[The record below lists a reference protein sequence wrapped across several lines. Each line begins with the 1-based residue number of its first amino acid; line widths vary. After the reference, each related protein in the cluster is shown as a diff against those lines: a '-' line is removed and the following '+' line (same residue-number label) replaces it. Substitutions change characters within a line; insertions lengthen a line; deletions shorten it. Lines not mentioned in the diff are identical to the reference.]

1 VAELGGASPS
11 TACRLEPREPG
22 HWALS
27 GDLGLETAAGVLAQ
41 GEAAFT
47 GVPRTEVDLSGVTDA
62 DSAGLAVLIE
72 WVRGAC
78 LSGRSITYRSLP
90 PRLAEL
96 ARIGGVAG
104 LLPIAD

>member
-1 VAELGGASPS
+1 LGGTSPS
-11 TACRLEPREPG
+11 PDCRLEPREPG

-27 GDLGLETAAGVLAQ
+27 GDLGLETAAGVLAR
-41 GEAAFT
+41 GEAAFA
-47 GVPRTEVDLSGVTDA
+47 GVQRADVDLSGVTDA

-72 WVRGAC
+72 WARGAR

-96 ARIGGVAG
+96 ARIGGVAE